1 VIKRSVRIGSLVA
14 MLIVALAMTYRWRGS
29 PDGVS
34 SEADGVPRDSVE
46 VAGSETGVASGA
58 MQDSRSPSEP
68 SSAAVSVAERTD
80 DLPDGAATEQDL
92 RKLVEGIDPLLGQ
105 RNLIV
110 RAPDPA
116 ARNAPG
122 LVDMELQFRTEGTD
136 AEWSRRM
143 ESRIFDQV
151 SQVSGLRLVTLEAE
165 CRETICR
172 IKLFYPPNANALSS
186 LEQLKPLATQ
196 LGFSHMVEAATI
208 EENDVPM
215 SLLYL
220 QREAA

>member
-1 VIKRSVRIGSLVA
+1 MIKRSVRIGSVVA
-14 MLIVALAMTYRWRGS
+14 VLIAALAITYQWRGS
-29 PDGVS
+29 PDGVP
-34 SEADGVPRDSVE
+34 SETDGTPGDSVV
-46 VAGSETGVASGA
+46 VARSETGVALGA
-58 MQDSRSPSEP
+58 MQEYRAPSEP
-68 SSAAVSVAERTD
+68 SSAAVLPAERAD
-80 DLPDGAATEQDL
+80 DFPNGAPTEQDM
-92 RKLVEGIDPLLGQ
+92 RELVEGIDPLLGQ
-105 RNLIV
+105 TNLIV
-110 RAPDPA
+110 RAPDA
-116 ARNAPG
+116 AGEAPG

-136 AEWSRRM
+136 TDWSRLM

-151 SQVSGLRLVTLEAE
+151 SQVSGISLVTIEAE

-196 LGFSHMVEAATI
+196 LGFSHVVEAATI
-208 EENDVPM
+208 DENDVPM